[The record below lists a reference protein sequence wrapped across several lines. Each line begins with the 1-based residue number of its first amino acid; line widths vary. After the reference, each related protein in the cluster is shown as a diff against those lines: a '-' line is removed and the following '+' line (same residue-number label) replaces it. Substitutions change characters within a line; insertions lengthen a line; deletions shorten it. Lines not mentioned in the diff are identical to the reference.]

1 MKEKENRGKEEKEV
15 IIIIHIKEKGKEA
28 KITEII
34 VEKNYIEIDT
44 IIMIETEIE
53 REIEREIIE
62 EEVMMKD
69 IEVEVEKEVE
79 AEIIV
84 IEMGIPKEKEVENM
98 KEIDIEKGIQIF
110 LINLLMVNFLIF
122 Y

>member
-15 IIIIHIKEKGKEA
+15 IIIIHIKEKGKEV

-44 IIMIETEIE
+44 IIMIEKEI
-53 REIEREIIE
+53 EIEREIIE